1 MSEKKV
7 DAGQD
12 SLVGTDQDGVQ
23 DKIEE
28 VILQDMVDDGSGK
41 SLNVNPLELVKN
53 VKVSLSVELGK
64 ATLTVDELTNLKDK
78 SVVKM
83 DKLVDEPIDLL
94 LDGKTVA
101 RGKLVAVGDVFGI
114 QVTEIRHR

>member
-1 MSEKKV
+1 MSENE
-7 DAGQD
+7 
-12 SLVGTDQDGVQ
+12 VGFEKSDEVSAASGASN
-23 DKIEE
+23 KIEE
-28 VILQDMVDDGSGK
+28 VILEDLVEEGACK
-41 SLNVNPLELVKN
+41 SINLNPLELVKN

-64 ATLTVDELTNLKDK
+64 ATLTVDELTHLKEQ

-101 RGKLVAVGDVFGI
+101 RGKLVAVGDVFGVQI
-114 QVTEIRHR
+114 TEIQSQ